1 MYDIN
6 SIGNILFICFVL
18 VYYIFKIFPMI
29 YKENKDINKT
39 RTILSV
45 IPKNVI
51 YEIIKNEN
59 IKEEKENENN

>member
-1 MYDIN
+1 
-6 SIGNILFICFVL
+6 L
-18 VYYIFKIFPMI
+18 I
-29 YKENKDINKT
+29 YSENKDINKT